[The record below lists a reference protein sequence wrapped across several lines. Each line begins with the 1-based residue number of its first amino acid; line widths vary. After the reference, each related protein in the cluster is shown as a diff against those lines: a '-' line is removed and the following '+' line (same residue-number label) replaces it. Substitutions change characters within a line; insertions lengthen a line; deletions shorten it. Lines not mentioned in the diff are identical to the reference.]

1 MRVIRTDTVSEEG
14 VRSVSVQTIKNEV
27 TEEFTQL
34 YNRDG
39 PTKTMTVSEYKV
51 FIQICFEVSF
61 YRERDGYGNRIVTNK
76 KFTEKIKEESHLE
89 ISAIKKAL
97 TTLSAKEVLL
107 KDQDFRGVYYLNPLY
122 AFKGKPSD
130 RLKLIKDLGYGKQGT
145 SNTCQ

>member
-14 VRSVSVQTIKNEV
+14 VRSVSVQTVKNEV

-39 PTKTMTVSEYKV
+39 PIKTLTVSEYKV
-51 FIQICFEVSF
+51 FIQICFEVPF
-61 YRERDGYGNRIVTNK
+61 YRERDGYGNRIVTNR

-130 RLKLIKDLGYGKQGT
+130 RLKLIKDLGYGR
-145 SNTCQ
+145 